1 MATHSSILTWKIPW
15 TEETGGHKE
24 LGTIKRLSTGQ
35 HVVSLSS
42 NVMEYTSLQFQ
53 NKKNSRLIFMNFPI
67 TAS

>member
-1 MATHSSILTWKIPW
+1 MATHSSILAWKIPW

-24 LGTIKRLSTGQ
+24 SSTTERLSTGQ